1 MNTARRLRWLM
12 NIWPPFLFSGIRVLT
27 ISDDWRH
34 ARVVLRRRWYNMN
47 YVRAHF
53 GGSLFAM
60 TDPFWM
66 ILLMHCLGR
75 DYMVWDQAA
84 EIRFVAPGRE
94 DVFASF
100 KLEDAALDSLREATA
115 SGDKTL
121 RWFEVDVQTASGE
134 LIASVRKQ
142 IYVRRKRDATPA
154 R

>member
-100 KLEDAALDSLREATA
+100 NLEDAALDALREATA